1 MKSAGEPSFRAWEG
15 LTDAARVISVRPMS
29 LLRKTARPVLNRI
42 DERIDR
48 KVRKEL
54 RETKNELKRLK
65 EQQHS
70 MELLLGSDGRR
81 FNRHPSPG
89 QLGAV
94 ARQVGDVTGE
104 KHARRAVIQ
113 AYRTLVEAENRGV
126 GRIAGGT
133 SNILGKLATTP
144 LLKPPNGDVLE
155 IGTLYGL
162 FAGCLARQLLRA
174 GVPYHLTIVDPIAP
188 VQLQEDMDIAKDSSG
203 TPINE
208 DVVRANLHYT
218 GVRPE
223 RTRLLQ
229 GYSTDADI
237 QAQLSGGEFGVVVV
251 DGDHSAKGVKADLE
265 WVEGLVA
272 PGAVVVVDD
281 YDDRV
286 WPGVKEATDDH
297 LASGDSRLKKIGKVT
312 TSAFL
317 RAE

>member
-1 MKSAGEPSFRAWEG
+1 
-15 LTDAARVISVRPMS
+15 MS
-29 LLRKTARPVLNRI
+29 LLRRTARPVLSRI
-42 DERIDR
+42 DQRIDK

-54 RETKNELKRLK
+54 RETRDELKRLK
-65 EQQHS
+65 EQQHCI
-70 MELLLGSDGRR
+70 ELLLGSDGRR
-81 FNRHPSPG
+81 FNRHPSPT
-89 QLGAV
+89 QLSTV
-94 ARQVGDVTGE
+94 AKQVGEITGE

-126 GRIAGGT
+126 GRLAGGT

-162 FAGCLARQLLRA
+162 FAGCLARQMLRA
-174 GVPYHLTIVDPIAP
+174 GIPYHLTIVDPIAP
-188 VQLQEDMDIAKDSSG
+188 VQLQEEMDIAVDTSG

-208 DVVRANLHYT
+208 EVVRANLHYA
-218 GVRPE
+218 GVLPDQM
-223 RTRLLQ
+223 RLLR
-229 GYSTDADI
+229 GYSTDTEIHA
-237 QAQLSGGEFGVVVV
+237 ALAGGKFGVIVV

-265 WVEGLVA
+265 WVEELAA
-272 PGAVVVVDD
+272 PGAIVVVDD

-286 WPGVKEATDDH
+286 WPGVKEATDEH
-297 LASGDSRLKKIGKVT
+297 LTEGGSRLKKIGEVT

>member
-1 MKSAGEPSFRAWEG
+1 
-15 LTDAARVISVRPMS
+15 MS
-29 LLRKTARPVLNRI
+29 LLRRTARPFLSRI
-42 DERIDR
+42 DQRIDR
-48 KVRKEL
+48 KVRGEL
-54 RETKNELKRLK
+54 RDTREELKHLK
-65 EQQHS
+65 DQQHS
-70 MELLLGSDGRR
+70 VEMLLGSDGRR
-81 FNRHPSPG
+81 FHRHPGPA

-94 ARQVGDVTGE
+94 AKQVGEVTGE

-126 GRIAGGT
+126 GRLAGGT

-144 LLKPPNGDVLE
+144 LLRPPNGAVLE

-174 GVPYHLTIVDPIAP
+174 GIPYHLTIVDPIAS
-188 VQLQEDMDIAKDSSG
+188 VQLQEDMDIASDSSG

-208 DVVRANLHYT
+208 EVVRANLHYT
-218 GVRPE
+218 GVRPD
-223 RTRLLQ
+223 RLRLLR
-229 GYSTDADI
+229 GYSTDAHIHTALAGSD
-237 QAQLSGGEFGVVVV
+237 FGVIVV

-265 WVEGLVA
+265 WVEELAA

-286 WPGVKEATDDH
+286 WPGVKEATDQH
-297 LASGDSRLKKIGKVT
+297 LADGDTRLRSIGKVT

>member
-1 MKSAGEPSFRAWEG
+1 
-15 LTDAARVISVRPMS
+15 MS
-29 LLRKTARPVLNRI
+29 LLRRTARPVLSRI
-42 DERIDR
+42 DQRIDR

-54 RETKNELKRLK
+54 RDTRDELKRLK
-65 EQQHS
+65 DQQHS

-81 FNRHPSPG
+81 FHRHPGPA

-94 ARQVGDVTGE
+94 ARQVGEVTGE

-126 GRIAGGT
+126 GRLAGGT

-144 LLKPPNGDVLE
+144 LLRPPNGAVLE

-162 FAGCLARQLLRA
+162 FAGCLARQMLRA
-174 GVPYHLTIVDPIAP
+174 GIPYHLTIVDPIAS
-188 VQLQEDMDIAKDSSG
+188 VQLQEDMDIASDTSG

-208 DVVRANLHYT
+208 EVVRANLHYT
-218 GVRPE
+218 GVQPE
-223 RTRLLQ
+223 RLRLLR
-229 GYSTDADI
+229 GYSTDVDI
-237 QAQLSGGEFGVVVV
+237 HDALKGGEFGVIVV

-265 WVEGLVA
+265 WVEELAA
-272 PGAVVVVDD
+272 PGAVVVIDD

-286 WPGVKEATDDH
+286 WPGVKEATDKH
-297 LASGDSRLKKIGKVT
+297 LADGGTRLRKVGKVT

-317 RAE
+317 RAG

>member
-1 MKSAGEPSFRAWEG
+1 
-15 LTDAARVISVRPMS
+15 MS
-29 LLRKTARPVLNRI
+29 LLSKAARPVLDRI
-42 DERIDR
+42 DRRIDR
-48 KVRKEL
+48 KVRSEL
-54 RETKNELKRLK
+54 RDTRDELKRLR

-70 MELLLGSDGRR
+70 VELLLGSDGRR
-81 FNRHPSPG
+81 FNRHPGPG
-89 QLGAV
+89 QITAV
-94 ARQVGDVTGE
+94 TKQVADVTGE

-144 LLKPPNGDVLE
+144 LLRPPNGRVLE

-174 GVPYHLTIVDPIAP
+174 GIPYELTIVDPIAS
-188 VQLQEDMDIAKDSSG
+188 VQLQEEMTIDVDASG

-218 GVRPE
+218 GVLPDRL
-223 RTRLLQ
+223 RLLR
-229 GYSTDADI
+229 GYSTAPRI
-237 QAQLSGGEFGVVVV
+237 HTALAGSEFGVIVV
-251 DGDHSAKGVKADLE
+251 DGDHSAQGVKADLD
-265 WVEGLVA
+265 WVEQLAA
-272 PGAVVVVDD
+272 PGAVIVVDD

-286 WPGVKEATDDH
+286 WQGVKEATDKH
-297 LASGDSRLKKIGKVT
+297 LADGGTRLRKIGQVT